1 MATATYNPETK
12 WSTTLSRSCTA
23 SDTTLYV
30 NTLPTETSGIAIL
43 DKDSSENYETV
54 LYTGVAGA
62 GTDAD
67 PYRLTGCVRGLARS
81 GSSLAAGTGKA
92 HGKVSIGC
100 ADSHYFVSLIKA
112 HLDGVQIMPA
122 VSTSSVLPITG
133 NTQYDQRFVKDSQMW
148 YYWTLPATSGSVS
161 DWATLPLG
169 SIANATETTLG
180 KVELANLAD
189 HASMA
194 QTGTSGGPLAVQPR
208 YLLKTDSIYTPAKL
222 ESGNRTETV
231 LATWQ
236 AVTDGAFTVTVDGGS
251 PVEVGP
257 MNFSTATTLT
267 GTGSTSICGIMNT
280 ALAAAIPSNTPTFVR
295 TVLTRNLIG
304 AGVWAWTLS
313 GSGTNEYYLRTAAL
327 GAPNLGNPSS
337 VVINGISVIGPGGTL
352 GSLAAARWGYGDN
365 DGLGY
370 STIYVRLADGT
381 DPDTKADTFVQIAHT
396 AFRLSSVNTT
406 SSSAVSLLSAPASGT
421 DISGAG
427 ASNFLDMDAGSAA
440 FVTAATASATGREN
454 YIPIFGSDGKLAAA
468 FIPTN
473 TDDTKIAKAFIDAKG
488 DLITGSAADTPAILT
503 VGSNGKVLRALS
515 TEATGLKWDDPF
527 IPGTKGFSDFYTFQM
542 GWTGATI
549 TGTGTANERYAS
561 ISDSGTNRAS
571 TGLLRSF
578 LMGTGSSATT
588 ALTELF
594 VEFPFEFNGSN
605 KIDGRVGFVS
615 DVTDLSAV
623 YAATTNDFV
632 GFAREG
638 DSLGGSADK
647 LWAVTVTGGAITK
660 TEIATGVGTNFGR
673 LARIHYTPTNVKFY
687 INNTLVATHTTN
699 IPAITRSYIFGF
711 GTVEVTADGG
721 NHGWTVGA
729 PVMSAKYNEIF
740 SIT

>member
-1 MATATYNPETK
+1 MATNTYNPETK
-12 WSTTLSRSCTA
+12 WSTRLSRSCTA

-30 NTLPTETSGIAIL
+30 DSLPTESTGIVMI
-43 DKDSSENYETV
+43 DKDSSSEYETV
-54 LYTGVAGA
+54 LYAGTA
-62 GTDAD
+62 GTGTDAD
-67 PYRLTGCVRGLARS
+67 PYRLTGCIRGLARS

-92 HGKVSIGC
+92 HGRVSIGC

-112 HLDGVQIMPA
+112 HLDSVQIMPA

-133 NTQYDQRFVKDSQMW
+133 NTQYDQRFVKDSQIW
-148 YYWTLPATSGSVS
+148 YYWTISASSGSVS
-161 DWATLPLG
+161 DWAALPLG

-180 KVELANLAD
+180 KVELANLSD
-189 HASMA
+189 VASMA
-194 QTGTSGGPLAVQPR
+194 QTGTSGGPLALQPR
-208 YLLKTDSIYTPAKL
+208 YVLKADSLYTPAKL
-222 ESGNRTETV
+222 ESGNRTETA

-236 AVTDGAFTVTVDGGS
+236 AVTDGRFTVTADGGS
-251 PVEVGP
+251 AVEVGP
-257 MNFSTATTLT
+257 INFSTATTLT
-267 GTGSTSICGIMNT
+267 GTDSTSICGIINT
-280 ALAAAIPSNTPTFVR
+280 ALAAVIPSNTPTFVR
-295 TVLTRNLIG
+295 TTISRNLIG
-304 AGVWAWTLS
+304 AGIWTWTLS
-313 GSGTNEYYLRTAAL
+313 GSGTNEYYLRTNA
-327 GAPNLGNPSS
+327 GTAPNFGVPTSIT
-337 VVINGISVIGPGGTL
+337 INGVAYLTGGTL
-352 GSLAAARWGYGDN
+352 GSLPAERWGYGDN

-370 STIYVRLADGT
+370 STIYVRLADGA
-381 DPDTKADTFVQIAHT
+381 DPDTKADTFVQIAYT

-406 SSSAVSLLSAPASGT
+406 SSSAISILSAPASGT

-427 ASNFLDMDAGSAA
+427 ATNFLDMDAGSAA

-454 YIPIFGSDGKLAAA
+454 YIPALDSSGKLAAA
-468 FIPTN
+468 FIPTG

-488 DLITGSAADTPAILT
+488 DLIAGSAADTPAILA
-503 VGSNGKVLRALS
+503 VGANGKVLRALS

-549 TGTGTANERYAS
+549 TGTGIANERYAS
-561 ISDSGTNRAS
+561 VSDSGTNRVS
-571 TGLLRSF
+571 TGLMRSF

-588 ALTELF
+588 SLTELF
-594 VEFPFEFNGSN
+594 VEFPFEFDGTN
-605 KIDGRVGFVS
+605 KVDGRVGFVS

-623 YAATTNDFV
+623 YAATTNNFV

-638 DSLGGSADK
+638 DSLGGSANK

-699 IPAITRSYIFGF
+699 IPAMTRSYIFGF

-721 NHGWTVGA
+721 NHGWVVGS
-729 PVMSAKYNEIF
+729 PVFSCKYTEIYA
-740 SIT
+740 IA